1 MPPQKSNPASGK
13 RPANAHVG
21 GYTRSDG
28 TKVRGHSRS
37 VHLTRIRQT
46 AVGTASAG
54 TVCALILLEAGF
66 TIVASLAMVLTAVF
80 SWLLWRASESA
91 DKNRARTKTRKR
103 RPAPKRRRT
112 TTRRTTNSRRR

>member
-1 MPPQKSNPASGK
+1 MTMPPRNPAAGK
-13 RPANAHVG
+13 KPANAHVG

-28 TKVRGHSRS
+28 TKVRSHSRS
-37 VHLTRIRQT
+37 VHLTRIQQT

-54 TVCALILLEAGF
+54 TVCTLILFEAGF
-66 TIVASLAMVLTAVF
+66 TIIASLAMVLTAAF

-91 DKNRARTKTRKR
+91 DKNRSRTKTRKR
-103 RPAPKRRRT
+103 RPAAKKRRT